1 MLTHA
6 DADLA
11 HRESQLPGLATLLDT
26 DALFTALNKARPG
39 IRISAASV
47 SYLRYKPQTS
57 CLAGYRVESE
67 AEVNFLTAT
76 ALRRDACAKQAK
88 VLTDP
93 DRIWLADQAITVA
106 LFPSD
111 DKLPSL
117 ARLMNS
123 DGRRHLLA
131 RIAPHRTDWLDGDI
145 EILRYKPERRAVARL
160 MVEGTPRAV
169 LRLFPPRGFAAALAG
184 ARAYRS
190 CNAVRIARLL
200 GKTVRHRMIAL
211 EWLPGRCLTDALNH
225 KGFHLGG
232 ISAVGAALAALHAQN
247 PSRLPQRSRAEE
259 AVPLMDVADWL
270 AAVVPNSA
278 TVARTLARTLGVRLE
293 QTPQESAPL
302 HGDFYAN
309 QVLLDGSNVGI
320 IDCDEACRGDP
331 SMDLGTFGA
340 HLEGNAL
347 RGHGVP
353 ALVGPVMAE
362 LIDSYRLASQQHISD
377 ERIAL
382 FAAVGLLRLAAH
394 PFRNREPHWPER
406 TASLLE
412 RADELLRLATPR
424 TSARV
429 ECEVGTLQ

>member
-1 MLTHA
+1 MLTRA

-11 HRESQLPGLATLLDT
+11 NRETQLPGLRTLLDT
-26 DALFTALNKARPG
+26 DALIAALNKARPG

-47 SYLRYKPQTS
+47 SYLRYKLQTS
-57 CLAGYRVESE
+57 CLAGYRVESQS
-67 AEVNFLTAT
+67 EVNFLTAT
-76 ALRRDACAKQAK
+76 ALHVDACDKQAK

-123 DGRRHLLA
+123 DSRRHLLA
-131 RIAPHRTDWLDGDI
+131 KIAPHRPAWLDGNI
-145 EILRYKPERRAVARL
+145 EILRYKPERRAVARV
-160 MVEGTPRAV
+160 MVEGAPQAV

-184 ARAYRS
+184 ARAFRS
-190 CNAVRIARLL
+190 CEAVQIARRL

-211 EWLPGRCLTDALNH
+211 EWLPGHCLTDVLSQ
-225 KGFHLGG
+225 KRFDLGG

-247 PSRLPQRSRAEE
+247 PSNLPQRSRAEE
-259 AVPLMDVADWL
+259 AAPLIEVAEWL

-278 TVARTLARTLGVRLE
+278 TPARTLARTLAVRLE
-293 QTPQESAPL
+293 QTPEESTPL

-309 QVLLDGSNVGI
+309 QVLLDDSNVGI
-320 IDCDEACRGDP
+320 IDFDEACRGDP
-331 SMDLGTFGA
+331 STDLGTFWA

-362 LIDSYRLASQQHISD
+362 LIDSYRMASDRRISD

-382 FAAVGLLRLAAH
+382 YAAVGLLRLAAH
-394 PFRNREPHWPER
+394 PFRSREPHWPER
-406 TASLLE
+406 TASLLD

-424 TSARV
+424 MSARI
-429 ECEVGTLQ
+429 ERKVGTLQ